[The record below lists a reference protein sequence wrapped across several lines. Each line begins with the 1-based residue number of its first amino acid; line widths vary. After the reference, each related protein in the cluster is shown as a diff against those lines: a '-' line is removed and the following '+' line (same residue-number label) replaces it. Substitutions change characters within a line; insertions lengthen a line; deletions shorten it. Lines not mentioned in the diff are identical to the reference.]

1 MAPATQRLRLKRAH
15 QPKVLW
21 SPNPAVVYFCGFAAH
36 SLLYFFHLYDSTVNT
51 VINAKDGL
59 LREAVI
65 TLSLSELQP
74 HFDKAYA
81 ATQAE
86 AHVDGFRKGKVP
98 MNIIKARFGK
108 AIEQDAL
115 GDIADEVFRSVM
127 KEHNLDVAGVPMIRS
142 MERTDDKGCE
152 FVIEFEVFP
161 EFTVREYHEIEIEKP
176 LRVIDDADVEAE
188 LRNVLLRTSTLE
200 DAEQVTDTMHVVKL
214 KFSELDPETSAPLLG
229 GKEREV
235 FLDDD
240 RTDPILR
247 NDTLNLRRGDSFAY
261 TESHAAGEHG
271 EQAHNHKYNVTVVEI
286 KKVVLPELTADYIGQ
301 ITGGAITTEEALRED
316 IKKSLQKYWDK
327 EVSESLRDQVV
338 DKFIA
343 AHDFEIP
350 KTLVAMT
357 CSDMIEEVKK
367 KNPDDQY
374 LKRAKREELYETFLP
389 NAEQSVRW
397 QLIAEQIIKTE
408 SLDVDESSI
417 QTTADSLGV
426 DKEVVRVALEKNPQ
440 LRSRMLTDRLFDFL
454 FERILTT
461 EVPYLEMMEKN
472 QGE

>member
-1 MAPATQRLRLKRAH
+1 M
-15 QPKVLW
+15 
-21 SPNPAVVYFCGFAAH
+21 
-36 SLLYFFHLYDSTVNT
+36 NT
-51 VINAKDGL
+51 AINTKEGL
-59 LREAVI
+59 LREAVL

-98 MNIIKARFGK
+98 MNIIKSRFGK

-115 GDIADEVFRSVM
+115 GDIADEMFRTAI
-127 KEHNLDVAGVPMIRS
+127 KEQGLDVAGVPMIRS
-142 MERTDDKGCE
+142 MERTEDKGCE

-176 LRVIDDADVEAE
+176 VRVIDDADVEAE
-188 LRNVLLRTSTLE
+188 LRNVMLRTSTLE

-214 KFSELDPETSAPLLG
+214 KFSEIDPETQAPLLG
-229 GKEREV
+229 GKEREI

-247 NDTLNLRRGDSFAY
+247 NDTLNLRRGDSFSY

-271 EQAHNHKYNVTVVEI
+271 EHAHTHNYHVTLTEI
-286 KKVVLPELTADYIGQ
+286 KKVVLPELTAEYIGQ
-301 ITGGAITTEEALRED
+301 ITGGAITTEEDLRED
-316 IKKSLQKYWDK
+316 IKKSLQRYWDK
-327 EVSESLRDQVV
+327 EVAESLRDQVV

-343 AHDFEIP
+343 AHEFDIP

-367 KNPDDQY
+367 KNPEDPY

-397 QLIAEQIIKTE
+397 QLIAEQIIKNE
-408 SLDVDESSI
+408 KLEVDDAAI
-417 QTTADSLGV
+417 QRTAESLGV
-426 DKEVVRVALEKNPQ
+426 DMEVVRVALEKNAQ
-440 LRSRMLTDRLFDFL
+440 LQGRMLTDRLFEFL

-461 EVPYLEMMEKN
+461 EVPYLDMMEN
-472 QGE
+472 TDGQ

>member
-1 MAPATQRLRLKRAH
+1 M
-15 QPKVLW
+15 
-21 SPNPAVVYFCGFAAH
+21 
-36 SLLYFFHLYDSTVNT
+36 NT
-51 VINAKDGL
+51 AINTKEGL
-59 LREAVI
+59 LREAVL

-98 MNIIKARFGK
+98 MNIIKSRFGK

-115 GDIADEVFRSVM
+115 GDIADEMFRTAI
-127 KEHNLDVAGVPMIRS
+127 KEQGLDVAGVPMIRS
-142 MERTDDKGCE
+142 MERTEDKGCE

-176 LRVIDDADVEAE
+176 VRVIDDADVEAE
-188 LRNVLLRTSTLE
+188 LRNVMLRTSTLE

-214 KFSELDPETSAPLLG
+214 KFSEIDPETQAPLLG
-229 GKEREV
+229 GKEREI

-247 NDTLNLRRGDSFAY
+247 NDTLNLRRGDSFSY

-271 EQAHNHKYNVTVVEI
+271 EHAHTHNYHVTLTEI
-286 KKVVLPELTADYIGQ
+286 KKVVLPELTAEYIGQ
-301 ITGGAITTEEALRED
+301 ITGGAITTEEDLRED
-316 IKKSLQKYWDK
+316 IKKSLQRYWDK
-327 EVSESLRDQVV
+327 EVAESLRDQVV

-343 AHDFEIP
+343 AHEFDIP

-367 KNPDDQY
+367 KNPEDPY

-397 QLIAEQIIKTE
+397 QLIAEQIIKNE
-408 SLDVDESSI
+408 KLEVDDAAI
-417 QTTADSLGV
+417 QRTAESLGV
-426 DKEVVRVALEKNPQ
+426 DMEVVRVALEKNAQ
-440 LRSRMLTDRLFDFL
+440 LQGRMLTDRLFEFL

-461 EVPYLEMMEKN
+461 EVPYLDMMEN
-472 QGE
+472 TDG

>member
-1 MAPATQRLRLKRAH
+1 
-15 QPKVLW
+15 
-21 SPNPAVVYFCGFAAH
+21 
-36 SLLYFFHLYDSTVNT
+36 VNT
-51 VINAKDGL
+51 AINTKEGL
-59 LREAVI
+59 LREAVL

-115 GDIADEVFRSVM
+115 GDIADEMFRTAI
-127 KEHNLDVAGVPMIRS
+127 KEQGLDVAGVPMIRS
-142 MERTDDKGCE
+142 MERTEDKGCE

-176 LRVIDDADVEAE
+176 VRVIDDADVEAE
-188 LRNVLLRTSTLE
+188 LRNVMLRTSTLE

-214 KFSELDPETSAPLLG
+214 KFSEIDPETQAPLLG
-229 GKEREV
+229 GKEREM

-247 NDTLNLRRGDSFAY
+247 NDTLNLRRGESFSY

-271 EQAHNHKYNVTVVEI
+271 EHAHTHNYHVTLTEI
-286 KKVVLPELTADYIGQ
+286 KKVVLPELTAEYIGQ
-301 ITGGAITTEEALRED
+301 ITGGAITTEEDLRED
-316 IKKSLQKYWDK
+316 IKKSLQRYWDK
-327 EVSESLRDQVV
+327 EVAESLRDQVV

-343 AHDFEIP
+343 AHEFDIP

-367 KNPDDQY
+367 KNPEDPY

-397 QLIAEQIIKTE
+397 QLIAEQIIKNE
-408 SLDVDESSI
+408 KLEVDDASI
-417 QTTADSLGV
+417 QRTAESLGV
-426 DKEVVRVALEKNPQ
+426 DMEVVRVALEKNAQ
-440 LRSRMLTDRLFDFL
+440 LQGRMLTDRLFEFL

-461 EVPYLEMMEKN
+461 EVPYLDMMEN
-472 QGE
+472 TDGQ

>member
-1 MAPATQRLRLKRAH
+1 M
-15 QPKVLW
+15 
-21 SPNPAVVYFCGFAAH
+21 
-36 SLLYFFHLYDSTVNT
+36 NT
-51 VINAKDGL
+51 AINTKEGL
-59 LREAVI
+59 LREAVL

-115 GDIADEVFRSVM
+115 GDIADEMFRTAI
-127 KEHNLDVAGVPMIRS
+127 KEQGLDVAGVPMIRS
-142 MERTDDKGCE
+142 MERTEDKGCE

-176 LRVIDDADVEAE
+176 VRVIDDADVEAE
-188 LRNVLLRTSTLE
+188 LRNVMLRTSTLE

-214 KFSELDPETSAPLLG
+214 KFSEIDPETQAPLLG
-229 GKEREV
+229 GKEREI

-247 NDTLNLRRGDSFAY
+247 NDTLNLRRGESFSY

-271 EQAHNHKYNVTVVEI
+271 EHAHTHNYHVTLTEI
-286 KKVVLPELTADYIGQ
+286 KKVVLPELTAEYIGQ
-301 ITGGAITTEEALRED
+301 ITGGAISTEEDLRED
-316 IKKSLQKYWDK
+316 IKKSLQRYWDK
-327 EVSESLRDQVV
+327 EVAESLRDQVV

-343 AHDFEIP
+343 AHEFDIP

-367 KNPDDQY
+367 KNPEDPY

-397 QLIAEQIIKTE
+397 QLIAEQIIKNE
-408 SLDVDESSI
+408 KLEVDDASI
-417 QTTADSLGV
+417 QRTAESLGV
-426 DKEVVRVALEKNPQ
+426 DMEVVRVALEKNAQ
-440 LRSRMLTDRLFDFL
+440 LQGRMLTDRLFEFL

-461 EVPYLEMMEKN
+461 EVPYLDMMEN
-472 QGE
+472 TDGQ

>member
-1 MAPATQRLRLKRAH
+1 
-15 QPKVLW
+15 
-21 SPNPAVVYFCGFAAH
+21 
-36 SLLYFFHLYDSTVNT
+36 VNT
-51 VINAKDGL
+51 AINTKEGL
-59 LREAVI
+59 LREAVL

-115 GDIADEVFRSVM
+115 GDIADEMFRTAI
-127 KEHNLDVAGVPMIRS
+127 KEQGLDVAGVPMIRS
-142 MERTDDKGCE
+142 MERTEDKGCE

-176 LRVIDDADVEAE
+176 VRVIDDADVEAE
-188 LRNVLLRTSTLE
+188 LRNVMLRTSTLE

-214 KFSELDPETSAPLLG
+214 KFSEIDPETQAPLLG
-229 GKEREV
+229 GKEREM

-247 NDTLNLRRGDSFAY
+247 NDTLNLRRGESFSY

-271 EQAHNHKYNVTVVEI
+271 EHAHTHNYHVTLTEI
-286 KKVVLPELTADYIGQ
+286 KKVVLPELTAEYIGQ
-301 ITGGAITTEEALRED
+301 ITGGAISTEEDLRED
-316 IKKSLQKYWDK
+316 IKKSLQRYWDK
-327 EVSESLRDQVV
+327 EVAESLRDQVV

-343 AHDFEIP
+343 AHEFDIP

-367 KNPDDQY
+367 KNPEDPY

-397 QLIAEQIIKTE
+397 QLIAEQIIKNE
-408 SLDVDESSI
+408 KLEVDDASI
-417 QTTADSLGV
+417 QRTAESLGV
-426 DKEVVRVALEKNPQ
+426 DMEVVRVALEKNAQ
-440 LRSRMLTDRLFDFL
+440 LQGRMLTDRLFEFL

-461 EVPYLEMMEKN
+461 EVPYLDMMEN
-472 QGE
+472 TDGQ

>member
-1 MAPATQRLRLKRAH
+1 M
-15 QPKVLW
+15 
-21 SPNPAVVYFCGFAAH
+21 
-36 SLLYFFHLYDSTVNT
+36 NT
-51 VINAKDGL
+51 AINTKEGL
-59 LREAVI
+59 LREAVL

-115 GDIADEVFRSVM
+115 GDIADEMFRTAI
-127 KEHNLDVAGVPMIRS
+127 KEQGLDVAGVPMIRS
-142 MERTDDKGCE
+142 MERTEDKGCE

-176 LRVIDDADVEAE
+176 VRVIDDADVEAE
-188 LRNVLLRTSTLE
+188 LRNVMLRTSTLE

-214 KFSELDPETSAPLLG
+214 KFSEIDPETQAPLLG
-229 GKEREV
+229 GKEREI

-247 NDTLNLRRGDSFAY
+247 NDTLNLRRGESFSY

-271 EQAHNHKYNVTVVEI
+271 EHAHTHNYHVTLTEI
-286 KKVVLPELTADYIGQ
+286 KKVVLPELTAEYIGQ
-301 ITGGAITTEEALRED
+301 ITGGAISTEEDLRED
-316 IKKSLQKYWDK
+316 IKKSLQRYWDK
-327 EVSESLRDQVV
+327 EVAESLRDQVV

-343 AHDFEIP
+343 AHEFDIP

-367 KNPDDQY
+367 KNPEDPY

-397 QLIAEQIIKTE
+397 QLIAEQIIKNE
-408 SLDVDESSI
+408 KLEVDDASI
-417 QTTADSLGV
+417 QRTAESLGV
-426 DKEVVRVALEKNPQ
+426 DMEVVRVALEKNAQ
-440 LRSRMLTDRLFDFL
+440 LQGRMLTDRLFDFL

-461 EVPYLEMMEKN
+461 EVPYLDMMEN
-472 QGE
+472 TDGQ

>member
-1 MAPATQRLRLKRAH
+1 M
-15 QPKVLW
+15 
-21 SPNPAVVYFCGFAAH
+21 
-36 SLLYFFHLYDSTVNT
+36 NT
-51 VINAKDGL
+51 AINTKEGL
-59 LREAVI
+59 LREAVL

-115 GDIADEVFRSVM
+115 GDIADEMFRTAI
-127 KEHNLDVAGVPMIRS
+127 KEQGLDVAGVPMIRS
-142 MERTDDKGCE
+142 MERTEDKGCE

-176 LRVIDDADVEAE
+176 VRVIDDADVEAE
-188 LRNVLLRTSTLE
+188 LRNVMLRTSTLE

-214 KFSELDPETSAPLLG
+214 KFSEIDPETQAPLLG
-229 GKEREV
+229 GKEREI

-247 NDTLNLRRGDSFAY
+247 NDTLNLRRGESFSY

-271 EQAHNHKYNVTVVEI
+271 EHAHTHNYHVTLTEI
-286 KKVVLPELTADYIGQ
+286 KKVVLPELTAEYIGQ
-301 ITGGAITTEEALRED
+301 ITGGAITTEEDLRED
-316 IKKSLQKYWDK
+316 IKKSLQRYWDK
-327 EVSESLRDQVV
+327 EVAESLRDQVV

-343 AHDFEIP
+343 AHEFDIP

-367 KNPDDQY
+367 KNPEDPY

-397 QLIAEQIIKTE
+397 QLIAEQIIKNE
-408 SLDVDESSI
+408 KLEVDDASI
-417 QTTADSLGV
+417 QRTAESLGV
-426 DKEVVRVALEKNPQ
+426 DMEVVRVALEKNAQ
-440 LRSRMLTDRLFDFL
+440 LQGRMLTDRLFDFL

-461 EVPYLEMMEKN
+461 EVPYLDMMEN
-472 QGE
+472 TDGQ

>member
-1 MAPATQRLRLKRAH
+1 M
-15 QPKVLW
+15 
-21 SPNPAVVYFCGFAAH
+21 
-36 SLLYFFHLYDSTVNT
+36 NT
-51 VINAKDGL
+51 VINTKDGL
-59 LREAVI
+59 LREIVL
-65 TLSLSELQP
+65 TLSLDELQP
-74 HFDKAYA
+74 HFDKAYT
-81 ATQAE
+81 ATQSE

-108 AIEQDAL
+108 AIEKDAL
-115 GDIADEVFRSVM
+115 GDIADEVFRSAI
-127 KEHNLDVAGVPMIRS
+127 KEQNIDVAGVPMIRS

-152 FVIEFEVFP
+152 FVIEYEVFP
-161 EFTVREYHEIEIEKP
+161 EFSVREYHEIEIEKP
-176 LRVIDDADVEAE
+176 LRVIDDNDVDLE

-200 DAEQVTDTMHVVKL
+200 DAEQITDTMHVVKL
-214 KFSELDPETSAPLLG
+214 KFSEIDPETQAPLLG

-247 NDTLNLRRGDSFAY
+247 NDTLNLRKGDSFAY

-271 EQAHNHKYNVTVVEI
+271 EHAHTHNYQVSVVEI
-286 KKVVLPELTADYIGQ
+286 KKVVLPELNAEYIGQ
-301 ITGGAITTEEALRED
+301 ITGGSLSTEEELRED
-316 IKKSLQKYWDK
+316 IKKSLQRYWDK
-327 EVSESLRDQVV
+327 EVAESLRDQVV

-343 AHDFEIP
+343 AHEFDVP

-374 LKRAKREELYETFLP
+374 LKRAPREELYESFLP

-397 QLIAEQIIKTE
+397 QLIAERIIKNE
-408 SLDVDESSI
+408 NLEVDEKTI

-440 LRSRMLTDRLFDFL
+440 LQGRMLTDRLFDFL

-461 EVPYLEMMEKN
+461 EVPYLDMMENN

>member
-1 MAPATQRLRLKRAH
+1 LRSG
-15 QPKVLW
+15 PGDV
-21 SPNPAVVYFCGFAAH
+21 
-36 SLLYFFHLYDSTVNT
+36 STVQFFSILFQRIVNT
-51 VINAKDGL
+51 AINTKEGL
-59 LREAVI
+59 LREAVL

-98 MNIIKARFGK
+98 MNIIKSRFGK

-115 GDIADEVFRSVM
+115 GDIADEMFRTAI
-127 KEHNLDVAGVPMIRS
+127 KEQGLDVAGVPMIRS
-142 MERTDDKGCE
+142 MERTEDKGCE

-176 LRVIDDADVEAE
+176 VRVIDDADVEAE
-188 LRNVLLRTSTLE
+188 LRNVMLRTSTLE

-214 KFSELDPETSAPLLG
+214 KFSEIDPETQAPLLG
-229 GKEREV
+229 GKEREI

-247 NDTLNLRRGDSFAY
+247 NDTLNLRRGDSFSY

-271 EQAHNHKYNVTVVEI
+271 EHAHTHNYHVTLTEI
-286 KKVVLPELTADYIGQ
+286 KKVVLPELTAEYIGQ
-301 ITGGAITTEEALRED
+301 ITGGAITTEEDLRED
-316 IKKSLQKYWDK
+316 IKKSLQRYWDK
-327 EVSESLRDQVV
+327 EVAESLRDQVV

-343 AHDFEIP
+343 AHEFDIP

-367 KNPDDQY
+367 KNPEDPY

-397 QLIAEQIIKTE
+397 QLIAEQIIKNE
-408 SLDVDESSI
+408 KLEVDDAAI
-417 QTTADSLGV
+417 QRTAESLGV
-426 DKEVVRVALEKNPQ
+426 DMEVVRVALEKNAQ
-440 LRSRMLTDRLFDFL
+440 LQGRMLTDRLFEFL

-461 EVPYLEMMEKN
+461 EVPYLDMMEN
-472 QGE
+472 TDGQ

>member
-1 MAPATQRLRLKRAH
+1 M
-15 QPKVLW
+15 
-21 SPNPAVVYFCGFAAH
+21 
-36 SLLYFFHLYDSTVNT
+36 NT
-51 VINAKDGL
+51 AINTKEGL
-59 LREAVI
+59 LREAVL

-115 GDIADEVFRSVM
+115 GDIADEMFRTAI
-127 KEHNLDVAGVPMIRS
+127 KEQGLDVAGVPMIRS
-142 MERTDDKGCE
+142 MERTEDKGCE

-176 LRVIDDADVEAE
+176 VRVIDDADVEAE
-188 LRNVLLRTSTLE
+188 LRNVMLRTSTLE
-200 DAEQVTDTMHVVKL
+200 DAEQVSDTMHVVKL
-214 KFSELDPETSAPLLG
+214 KFSEIDPETQAPLLG
-229 GKEREV
+229 GKEREI

-247 NDTLNLRRGDSFAY
+247 NDTLNLRRGESFSY

-271 EQAHNHKYNVTVVEI
+271 EHAHTHNYHVTLTEI
-286 KKVVLPELTADYIGQ
+286 KKVVLPELTAEYIGQ
-301 ITGGAITTEEALRED
+301 ITGGAITTEEDLRED
-316 IKKSLQKYWDK
+316 IKKSLQRYWDK
-327 EVSESLRDQVV
+327 EVAESLRDQVV

-343 AHDFEIP
+343 AHEFDIP

-367 KNPDDQY
+367 KNPEDPY

-397 QLIAEQIIKTE
+397 QLIAEQIIKNE
-408 SLDVDESSI
+408 KLEVDDASI
-417 QTTADSLGV
+417 QRTAESLGV
-426 DKEVVRVALEKNPQ
+426 DMEVVRVALEKNAQ
-440 LRSRMLTDRLFDFL
+440 LQGRMLTDRLFDFL

-461 EVPYLEMMEKN
+461 EVPYLDMMEN
-472 QGE
+472 TDGQ

>member
-1 MAPATQRLRLKRAH
+1 M
-15 QPKVLW
+15 
-21 SPNPAVVYFCGFAAH
+21 
-36 SLLYFFHLYDSTVNT
+36 NT
-51 VINAKDGL
+51 AINTKEGL
-59 LREAVI
+59 LREAVL

-98 MNIIKARFGK
+98 MNIIKSRFGK

-115 GDIADEVFRSVM
+115 GDIADEMFRTAI
-127 KEHNLDVAGVPMIRS
+127 KEQGLDVAGVPMIRS
-142 MERTDDKGCE
+142 MERTEDKGCE

-176 LRVIDDADVEAE
+176 VRVIDDADVEAE
-188 LRNVLLRTSTLE
+188 LRNVMLRTSTLE

-214 KFSELDPETSAPLLG
+214 KFSEIDPETQTQLLG
-229 GKEREV
+229 GKEREI

-247 NDTLNLRRGDSFAY
+247 NDTLNLRRGDSFSY

-271 EQAHNHKYNVTVVEI
+271 EHAHTHNYHVTLTEI
-286 KKVVLPELTADYIGQ
+286 KKVVLPELTAEYIGQ
-301 ITGGAITTEEALRED
+301 ITGGAITTEEDLRED
-316 IKKSLQKYWDK
+316 IKKSLQRYWDK
-327 EVSESLRDQVV
+327 EVAESLRDQVV

-343 AHDFEIP
+343 AHEFDIP

-367 KNPDDQY
+367 KNPEDPY

-397 QLIAEQIIKTE
+397 QLIAEQIIKNE
-408 SLDVDESSI
+408 KLEVDDAAI
-417 QTTADSLGV
+417 QRTAESLGV
-426 DKEVVRVALEKNPQ
+426 DMEVVRVALEKNAQ
-440 LRSRMLTDRLFDFL
+440 LQGRMLTDRLFEFL

-461 EVPYLEMMEKN
+461 EVPYLDMMEN
-472 QGE
+472 TDGQ

>member
-1 MAPATQRLRLKRAH
+1 M
-15 QPKVLW
+15 
-21 SPNPAVVYFCGFAAH
+21 
-36 SLLYFFHLYDSTVNT
+36 NT
-51 VINAKDGL
+51 AINSKEGL
-59 LREAVI
+59 LREAVL

-98 MNIIKARFGK
+98 MNIIKSRFGK

-115 GDIADEVFRSVM
+115 GDIADEMFRTAI
-127 KEHNLDVAGVPMIRS
+127 KEQGLDVAGVPMIRS
-142 MERTDDKGCE
+142 MERTEDKGCE

-176 LRVIDDADVEAE
+176 VRVIDDADVEAE
-188 LRNVLLRTSTLE
+188 LRNVMLRTSTLE

-214 KFSELDPETSAPLLG
+214 KFSEIDPETQAPLLG
-229 GKEREV
+229 GKEREI

-247 NDTLNLRRGDSFAY
+247 NDTLNLRRGESFSY

-271 EQAHNHKYNVTVVEI
+271 EHAHTHNYHVTLTEI
-286 KKVVLPELTADYIGQ
+286 KKVVLPELTAEYIGQ
-301 ITGGAITTEEALRED
+301 ITGGAISTEEDLRED
-316 IKKSLQKYWDK
+316 IKKSLQRYWDK
-327 EVSESLRDQVV
+327 EVAESLRDQVV

-343 AHDFEIP
+343 SHEFDIP

-367 KNPDDQY
+367 KNPEDPY

-397 QLIAEQIIKTE
+397 QLIAEQIIKNE
-408 SLDVDESSI
+408 KLEVDDAAI
-417 QTTADSLGV
+417 QRTAESLGV
-426 DKEVVRVALEKNPQ
+426 DMEVVRVALEKNAQ
-440 LRSRMLTDRLFDFL
+440 LQGRMLTDRLFEFL

-461 EVPYLEMMEKN
+461 EVPYLDMMEN
-472 QGE
+472 TDGQ